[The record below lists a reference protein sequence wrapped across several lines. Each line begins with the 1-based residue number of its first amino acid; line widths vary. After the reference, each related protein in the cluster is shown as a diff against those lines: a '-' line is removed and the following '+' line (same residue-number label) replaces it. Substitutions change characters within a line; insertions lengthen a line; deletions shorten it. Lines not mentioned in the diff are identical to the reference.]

1 MAEMIRVNTRV
12 SPEMMSWID
21 KRSEETGIPKS
32 TIVMLALENYKQ
44 QFEAMDMTSV
54 LGELVKRLEGIEQGM
69 HGGRDQ

>member
-44 QFEAMDMTSV
+44 QSEAMDMTSV
-54 LGELVKRLEGIEQGM
+54 LGELVKRLEGIERGM

>member
-1 MAEMIRVNTRV
+1 MIRVNTRV

-44 QFEAMDMTSV
+44 QFEAMDMTAI
-54 LGELVKRLEGIEQGM
+54 LGELVKRLESIEQVM
-69 HGGRDQ
+69 HRGTDK